1 MMLRR
6 LLALAAVLTLTACAT
21 AQRLDAANDVH
32 ALLVAIRDG
41 DRTTFDAHVDREALK
56 RDFEARMAKELD
68 RSDVDPRLKEL
79 GRLLSPT
86 IANMAGD
93 SLLTPTAFR
102 QVAEYYGYKPSQPL
116 PGRVAI
122 ASSLKPMPDGRVC
135 ATRKKDGPCL
145 LIFTETEGKW
155 RLSGFEGD
163 LSELRGG

>member
-1 MMLRR
+1 MTLRT
-6 LLALAAVLTLTACAT
+6 LLVLAAALTLGACAT

-41 DRTTFDAHVDREALK
+41 DRATFDAHVDRPALQ
-56 RDFEARMAKELD
+56 RAFEAKMAQEVE

-93 SLLTPTAFR
+93 ALLQPGAFR
-102 QVAEYYGYKPSQPL
+102 RVAEYYGYDPAKPL

-122 ASSLKPMPDGRVC
+122 ASALKSLPDGRVC
-135 ATRKKDGPCL
+135 ATRTKDGPCL
-145 LIFTETEGKW
+145 LIFTETAGVWK
-155 RLSGFEGD
+155 LSGFEGE
-163 LSELRGG
+163 LSELRRS

>member
-1 MMLRR
+1 MTLRP
-6 LLALAAVLTLTACAT
+6 LLAFVAVLLLSACAT

-41 DRTTFDAHVDREALK
+41 DRAAFDARIDRESLK
-56 RDFEARMAKELD
+56 RDFEARMARELD
-68 RSDVDPRLKEL
+68 QSDVDPRLKEL

-93 SLLTPTAFR
+93 ALLTPNAFR
-102 QVAEYYGYKPSQPL
+102 KVAEYYGYKPSQPL

-122 ASSLKPMPDGRVC
+122 AGALKPLPDGRVC

-145 LIFTETEGKW
+145 LIFTETEGAW
-155 RLSGFEGD
+155 RLSGFEGE
-163 LSELRGG
+163 LSELQR